1 MTLSEHIKYWQELAQ
16 RDYPVM
22 ENLFENSHYM
32 WSLYI
37 GHLILEKVI
46 KARYIFDNETIPPK
60 THDLVKLIKSTK
72 LNVSEDNLIF
82 LNKVNDFN
90 IETRYTDFKSKL
102 YNECNKEF
110 TEINLN
116 KIKEIYQWIKTTI

>member
-1 MTLSEHIKYWQELAQ
+1 
-16 RDYPVM
+16 M